1 MQNFFRLHMEG
12 GPEFMIPLSL
22 ILLTNLGVIIFTVLN
37 LKQKK
42 LIDSFW
48 KEIPK
53 HLGGLALAYGAFSS
67 MFSLVQA
74 FNAIEGSKEII
85 PIQVIMGGLKVA
97 SLPMIYGL
105 IIFILSLLS
114 HLMLKWMNRNS
125 PTMI

>member
-1 MQNFFRLHMEG
+1 MEG